1 MDKHELPDTGTDAEE
16 DGVCYACREIGWDL
30 DGFEGEESQEEEAD
44 AAEEEKPAG
53 DRSEF

>member
-16 DGVCYACREIGWDL
+16 GGVCYACREIGWEL
-30 DGFEGEESQEEEAD
+30 DGFDEEGEED
-44 AAEEEKPAG
+44 KPAG